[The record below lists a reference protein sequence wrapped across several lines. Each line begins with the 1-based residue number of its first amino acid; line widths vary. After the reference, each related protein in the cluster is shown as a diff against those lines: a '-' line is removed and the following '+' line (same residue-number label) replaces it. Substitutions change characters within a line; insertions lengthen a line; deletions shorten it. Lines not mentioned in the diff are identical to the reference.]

1 MSRVKEFDFLN
12 LLFYR
17 LLARTADHTGSVLLQ
32 TDDDM
37 AYSFDIVLKGETEPV
52 GTVFGP
58 ELEWDEELQ
67 RSIDKIYIVLDGGGE
82 IKVYYVNGGLI
93 MSYGNNPSIP
103 VVKKLTALIRHE
115 ANVLLHL
122 GGWK

>member
-82 IKVYYVNGGLI
+82 IKVYYVNGDLI

>member
-1 MSRVKEFDFLN
+1 MSRVKEFDFLS

-37 AYSFDIVLKGETEPV
+37 AYSFDIVLEGETEPV

-82 IKVYYVNGGLI
+82 IKVYYVNGDLI